1 MHNHGHEVGTRA
13 TLGWQLQ
20 AALEVEEAKE
30 AEEVE
35 AEVVEVSCEFDVAIA
50 ELLCAKMAFLF

>member
-20 AALEVEEAKE
+20 AALEVEVEAKE

-50 ELLCAKMAFLF
+50 ELL